1 MRIGSAQGWPMVQH
15 LNWKLKQNLLVP
27 APFAVV
33 GAVDIASP
41 FIDVH
46 PVARGDLD
54 LCGFPFFLLYTVKVF
69 WFLFF
74 SYIVKFADERS
85 WGSLDYV
92 RAFSCGSLTNR
103 CMLYLTTLWR
113 CWSSAAAGPL
123 SV

>member
-1 MRIGSAQGWPMVQH
+1 MVQH

-85 WGSLDYV
+85 WGSQLLFGLREGIFLWQPYKSVHALFDH
-92 RAFSCGSLTNR
+92 SLEV
-103 CMLYLTTLWR
+103 LE
-113 CWSSAAAGPL
+113 
-123 SV
+123 